1 MCVLGLLYSNITFY
15 ITFVKLYLTLLTEIE
30 GIEVE
35 PALKPAIE
43 LIRELIS
50 EEFTSEELANKL
62 MPLLV
67 KCSRGQPRKNLAII
81 VFLQDNIY
89 KDSCYIEIIRFLKKG
104 VFKVTFKFKVLKGI
118 RIFNS

>member
-1 MCVLGLLYSNITFY
+1 M
-15 ITFVKLYLTLLTEIE
+15 
-30 GIEVE
+30 E